1 MSAEQGYSGVDN
13 LDAMVDAVHYNQFLV
28 QEVVRHGCSAQ
39 RLLDF
44 GAGTGT
50 FARKLKECGFDVVC
64 VETDP
69 HLQAELRRSGFECH
83 ASLATI
89 PLQSVDFI
97 FSLNVLEHIEDDA
110 AVLKVMRERLKPGG
124 RLYLYLPAF
133 NLLYSSMDRKVGH
146 FRRYR
151 IRPLVR
157 LLQDAGLRVSQAR
170 YADSLGFF
178 VTLLYQVVGNRRGDL
193 NPRAL
198 RMYDQVVFP
207 ISRLLDRV
215 LGRVLGK
222 NVWVLGARPA
232 AAASCGE
239 PRRTE
244 DPAREEAA

>member
-1 MSAEQGYSGVDN
+1 MSTERGYSGVDN
-13 LDAMVDAVHYNQFLV
+13 LDAMVDAANYNQFLV
-28 QEVVRHGCSAQ
+28 RELVRHGGSSR

-50 FARKLKECGFDVVC
+50 FARNLKDRGFDVVC
-64 VETDP
+64 VEQDP
-69 HLQAELRRSGFECH
+69 LLQAELRRLNFECH
-83 ASLATI
+83 ASLATV
-89 PLQSVDFI
+89 PLQSIDFI

-110 AVLKVMRERLKPGG
+110 AVLGAMRERLKPDG

-151 IRPLVR
+151 IRPLVQ
-157 LLQDAGLRVSQAR
+157 LLRRTGFHVSQAS
-170 YADSLGFF
+170 YADSLGFL

-198 RMYDQVVFP
+198 RLYDQAIFP
-207 ISRLLDRV
+207 VSRLLDRV

-222 NVWVLGARPA
+222 NVWVVASPLAINESPNENKA
-232 AAASCGE
+232 A
-239 PRRTE
+239 T
-244 DPAREEAA
+244 